1 MNVISDLKG
10 KIKMLRRLEQY
21 TNKQKQMHI
30 NSMCHFGN
38 VLFLTSSDATTIA
51 TIRPGAA

>member
-21 TNKQKQMHI
+21 TNKQMHI

-38 VLFLTSSDATTIA
+38 VLFLASSDATTIA